1 MSPGLKTEQML
12 DTKGRGHVDSSKL
25 GNSLANWPSVADVI
39 FG

>member
-12 DTKGRGHVDSSKL
+12 DTKGRGHVDSPKL